1 MPCVDPEKL
10 LRRSVRLLE
19 PYIPIMPFEV
29 LSDRLR
35 RSPDEIIKLD
45 ANENLYGPAPGVRA
59 ALARL
64 NFPHIYP
71 DPENRALRTALADYT
86 DIPFENIFAGAGAD
100 ELIDLTMRLFLDPG
114 DKIIDCPP
122 TFGMYTFDAS
132 VNAAE
137 TISVPRRADFSLD
150 VAAIETAAVEH
161 SPKLLFLA
169 SPNNP
174 DGSLLPED
182 DLLRLLE
189 LQLMVVLDEAYIE
202 FAGPEHSRIDLTLQH
217 SNLIVLRTFSKW
229 AGLAGMRVGYGVF
242 PSELM
247 PQLWKTKQP
256 YNVNVAATAAALASL
271 QERERQLEIV
281 ARMVRERSRMER
293 LLAEIAFLRMYP
305 SWANFVLCRVDG
317 RGAQDLQQVLQGEG
331 ILVRHFGKPSLRDH
345 IRISVGK
352 TEHTDALLAIL
363 TRL

>member
-1 MPCVDPEKL
+1 MPRVDPERL

-19 PYIPIMPFEV
+19 PYTPIMPFEV

-35 RSPDEIIKLD
+35 RPPDEIIKLD
-45 ANENLYGPAPGVRA
+45 ANENPYGPAPGVRA

-150 VAAIETAAVEH
+150 VDAIETASVEH

-202 FAGPEHSRIDLTLQH
+202 FAGSEHSRIDLTLQH

-293 LLAEIAFLRMYP
+293 LLAEITFLRMYP

-317 RGAQDLQQVLQGEG
+317 RGARDLQQALQGEG
-331 ILVRHFGKPSLRDH
+331 ILVRHFSKPRLCDH